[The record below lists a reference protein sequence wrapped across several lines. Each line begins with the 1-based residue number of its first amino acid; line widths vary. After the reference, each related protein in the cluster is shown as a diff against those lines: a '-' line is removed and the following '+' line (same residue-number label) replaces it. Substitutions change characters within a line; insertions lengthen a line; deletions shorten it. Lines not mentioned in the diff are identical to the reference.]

1 MVEAECE
8 EFKVNLRD
16 IKHDVKDND
25 RVETYWE
32 KALQYDR
39 NEQWTTGEEAPLQMM
54 SMTEGKREHTQETP
68 EPKH

>member
-8 EFKVNLRD
+8 ECKVNLRD

-39 NEQWTTGEEAPLQMM
+39 NEQ
-54 SMTEGKREHTQETP
+54 
-68 EPKH
+68 